1 MKVTKNV
8 ENSLP
13 IEILQKGFIIS
24 EEEIKNNPV
33 LKLTVNKYN
42 FLTNNILYRKQKEIF
57 SQIKL
62 IQ

>member
-24 EEEIKNNPV
+24 EEEIKNNPI

-42 FLTNNILYRKQKEIF
+42 FLTTNLLYRKQKEIS

>member
-42 FLTNNILYRKQKEIF
+42 FLTKNILYRKQKEIF

>member
-24 EEEIKNNPV
+24 EEEIKSNPV